1 MFEGLMGT
9 TPLASLTPRNTV
21 GSRPGTSD
29 IVRVGNPSVLVYDIA
44 GKGFERFRGVVGIE
58 NAREQIGSTLNPQI
72 RFFVF
77 DAPPN
82 MERLIPPAPE
92 TPVPQSPPLTTAAQV
107 IDRVFWYA
115 LGRAPTIE
123 ERRAAEVA
131 LRNPAGGTRPSAQGL
146 ADLLWAVTMKPEFQL
161 IY

>member
-1 MFEGLMGT
+1 
-9 TPLASLTPRNTV
+9 
-21 GSRPGTSD
+21 
-29 IVRVGNPSVLVYDIA
+29 
-44 GKGFERFRGVVGIE
+44 VGIE

-77 DAPPN
+77 DAQPN

-92 TPVPQSPPLTTAAQV
+92 APLPQSPPLTTSAQV

-123 ERRAAEVA
+123 ERRAAEAA
-131 LRNPAGGTRPSAQGL
+131 LHHPAGGTRPSVQGL
-146 ADLLWAVTMKPEFQL
+146 ADLLWAVTMKPEFQF

>member
-1 MFEGLMGT
+1 MGT
-9 TPLASLTPRNTV
+9 TPLSSLTPRDASGLRGADGDV
-21 GSRPGTSD
+21 
-29 IVRVGNPSVLVYDIA
+29 VRVRNPSVLVYDIA
-44 GKGFERFRGVVGIE
+44 GKGFEKFRGVVGIE

-77 DAPPN
+77 DAQPN

-92 TPVPQSPPLTTAAQV
+92 TPLPRTAPVTTPAQA
-107 IDRVFWYA
+107 IDRVFWHA

-123 ERRAAEVA
+123 ERRAAQAA
-131 LRNPAGGTRPSAQGL
+131 LGSGTRPSAQGL
-146 ADLLWAVTMKPEFQL
+146 ADLLWAVTMKPEFQF